1 MKKTES
7 QNLLI
12 NNPANSGLIY
22 LFLGISLAA
31 LIATFLVANSA
42 INFPIKASVFVL
54 IIFAY
59 VFLFWFYYPKQSAEQ
74 MDYPEENIEIE
85 DSEIHF
91 TEDID
96 NKLLALEEV
105 SQFFGASLKP
115 NDMFRLIT
123 SRINEMIPFAS
134 CALFLADE
142 NQTNLKIVFS
152 GGENSEILTNS
163 EFPSSKGLAGK
174 AFISGRCQ
182 IDKQNLS
189 NKEVFSPDALSG
201 LKSAIAAPLYRGS
214 DVFGV
219 LELFG
224 NEEKTF
230 GESSLKLLEAIGERF
245 APLVSSSLAFEKNL
259 SNALTDSLTN
269 LPNERAFYLVLE
281 NQIAESQRYRDE
293 RPLTVLTI
301 DIKNFTEINQK
312 FGHSTGDNILF
323 FASEIIKNQLRKM
336 DFLARS
342 MSDEFLTVLPTAT
355 EEKAQEIM
363 ERLNKILET
372 SPYNVSPEN
381 KIIVQ
386 LNYGSATFWK
396 DGETPNELLKVAH
409 LRKQQN
415 KSSDNP
421 NLLRFPKSK

>member
-1 MKKTES
+1 MKKPES
-7 QNLLI
+7 QNLLK
-12 NNPANSGLIY
+12 NNPENSGLFY
-22 LFLGISLAA
+22 LLLGISLVA

-42 INFPIKASVFVL
+42 IDFKIKALVFVL

-59 VFLFWFYYPKQSAEQ
+59 GTLFWIYSTKKSAEQ
-74 MDYPEENIEIE
+74 VDYPEENSGIE
-85 DSEIHF
+85 DSEIYF

-96 NKLLALEEV
+96 NKLLALEEA

-115 NDMFRLIT
+115 NDMFRLVT
-123 SRINEMIPFAS
+123 SRINEMIPFAA
-134 CALFLADE
+134 CALLLADE
-142 NQTNLKIVFS
+142 NQTNLKIIFS
-152 GGENSEILTNS
+152 GGENSELLINS
-163 EFPSSKGLAGK
+163 EFPSSKGLSGK

-182 IDKQNLS
+182 IDKQNLL
-189 NKEVFSPDALSG
+189 NKEIFPPEALSG
-201 LKSAIAAPLYRGS
+201 LKSAIAAPLHRGS

-219 LELFG
+219 FELFG
-224 NEEKTF
+224 NEQNSF

-245 APLVSSSLAFEKNL
+245 APLVVSSMAFEKNL

-301 DIKNFTEINQK
+301 DIKNFTEINQN

-323 FASEIIKNQLRKM
+323 FASEVIKNQLRRM

-342 MSDEFLTVLPTAT
+342 LNDEFLTVLPTAT
-355 EEKAQEIM
+355 ENTAQEIM
-363 ERLNKILET
+363 ERLNKILES
-372 SPYNVSPEN
+372 SPYQVSPEN

-386 LNYGSATFWK
+386 LNYGSASFWK

-409 LRKQQN
+409 IRKQQN
-415 KSSDNP
+415 KSLNNSNVV
-421 NLLRFPKSK
+421 RFPK